1 MRPVGPPGHAE
12 PKLGTPR
19 GDFGVDPWWRGGQGR
34 PRTVITRASAYVA
47 PVDVTDDVPSSSE
60 SAGGP
65 FNLVLPAGLDMQVR
79 PGVTPGQ
86 VAGNCAT
93 CNFSEGFRSA
103 ARRKSRM
110 FRAEAR
116 RCFMAYGAIKMV
128 NLVRDHHVDPV
139 APLGHRGTR
148 SNVRPRRARRQSP
161 AAAA

>member
-1 MRPVGPPGHAE
+1 MRPIAPPGHAE

-19 GDFGVDPWWRGGQGR
+19 SDFGVDPWWRGGQGW
-34 PRTVITRASAYVA
+34 PKTVITRTGAYVA
-47 PVDVTDDVPSSSE
+47 PVDVTDDVPSPSE

-79 PGVTPGQ
+79 PRVTPGQ
-86 VAGNCAT
+86 IAGNCAT
-93 CNFSEGFRSA
+93 CNFSEGFRNA

-110 FRAEAR
+110 FPAEAR
-116 RCFMAYGAIKMV
+116 CCRMADGAIKMV

-139 APLGHRGTR
+139 APLGHKGTR
-148 SNVRPRRARRQSP
+148 SNVRLRPARRQIP